1 MRDGLKNRVNGNQ
14 YYLEPNT
21 LSQILSK
28 EGIKKLTFNTRIR
41 PDPNYCPPNGSCEDI
56 TGGVPFN
63 LEKRN
68 HYYAPFRQPLKGYRK
83 TLDYVI
89 PWLYY

>member
-28 EGIKKLTFNTRIR
+28 EGISKLTVLIVTLT
-41 PDPNYCPPNGSCEDI
+41 PDPLS
-56 TGGVPFN
+56 
-63 LEKRN
+63 LLS
-68 HYYAPFRQPLKGYRK
+68 LKMGK
-83 TLDYVI
+83 L
-89 PWLYY
+89 

>member
-14 YYLEPNT
+14 YYLETNT

-28 EGIKKLTFNTRIR
+28 EGIKKLTFNTRVT
-41 PDPNYCPPNGSCEDI
+41 PDPNYCPPRGTCEDRI
-56 TGGVPFN
+56 APGIPFN
-63 LEKRN
+63 LERRN

-83 TLDYVI
+83 TLDCQF
-89 PWLYY
+89 